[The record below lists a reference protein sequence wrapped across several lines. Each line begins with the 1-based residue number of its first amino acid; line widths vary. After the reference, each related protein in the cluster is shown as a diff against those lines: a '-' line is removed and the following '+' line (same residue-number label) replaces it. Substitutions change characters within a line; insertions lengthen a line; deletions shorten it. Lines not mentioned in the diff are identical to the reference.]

1 VKVMVLWGT
10 IINAV
15 AIICGAL
22 LGSVFTRISDGI
34 RTTVMQGIGIAVGI
48 LGLTM
53 ALKTENFLV
62 LIFSLVIGGV
72 IGELIRID
80 YWLNQIGQWLENKV
94 GGKGKGK
101 GSIAT
106 GFVSAT
112 LVYCV
117 GAMAILGAMDSGLR
131 QNHDILYTKS
141 MLDGFSAIIF
151 TSTLGIGVMFSAIPV
166 FLYQGLIALAS
177 TFISLLVSQEML
189 NAIIAEITAV
199 GGILIVG
206 IGINILEVKKINVAN
221 LLPAIVIA
229 ALMVPIIVKFSVYFS

>member
-1 VKVMVLWGT
+1 MVLWGT
-10 IINAV
+10 IINVV

-22 LGSVFTRISDGI
+22 LGTVFNRISEGM
-34 RTTVMQGIGIAVGI
+34 RTTVMQGIGIAVGV

-72 IGELIRID
+72 IGEIIRID
-80 YWLNQIGQWLENKV
+80 YWLNQMGQWLESKV
-94 GGKGKGK
+94 GGKGKGN
-101 GSIAT
+101 IAT
-106 GFVSAT
+106 GFVTAT

-189 NAIIAEITAV
+189 NAMIAEITAV

-221 LLPAIVIA
+221 LLPAIVVA
-229 ALMVPIIVKFSVYFS
+229 ALMVPVLAKLTVYFT

>member
-1 VKVMVLWGT
+1 MVLWGT

-22 LGSVFTRISDGI
+22 LGSVFNRISDGI

-80 YWLNQIGQWLENKV
+80 YWLNQLGQWLENKV

-101 GSIAT
+101 GNIAT
-106 GFVSAT
+106 GFVTAT

-166 FLYQGLIALAS
+166 LLYQGLIALAS
-177 TFISLLVSQEML
+177 TFITLLVSQDML

-199 GGILIVG
+199 GGVLIVG
-206 IGINILEVKKINVAN
+206 IGINILELKKINVAN
-221 LLPAIVIA
+221 LLPAIIIA
-229 ALMVPIIVKFSVYFS
+229 ALMVPVLARLSVYL